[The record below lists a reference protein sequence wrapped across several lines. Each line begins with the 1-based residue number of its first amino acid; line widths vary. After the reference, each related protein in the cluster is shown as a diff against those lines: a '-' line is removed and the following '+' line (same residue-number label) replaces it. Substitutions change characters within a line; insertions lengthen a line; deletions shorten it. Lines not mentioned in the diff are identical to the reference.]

1 MESERLKKAL
11 GEIDHFNSQDPRRE
25 IVDGVA
31 YPQELIYSKR
41 LTEWVLKLDP
51 EPSEALRIAARG
63 QHICRWTIPREN
75 YPMGR
80 GGYLRWRQILKSFHA
95 QKVEEILQEVGY
107 EEDFIERAKRLIL
120 KKNLKK
126 DAATQTLEDAL
137 CLVFLETQFLD
148 LMEKTPEDKMEVI
161 VRKNLEKD
169 EPQGAGSGPRNE
181 TAL

>member
-1 MESERLKKAL
+1 MGKQTVESERLTKAL
-11 GEIDHFNSQDPRRE
+11 EEIDRFNRQDPRRE

-41 LTEWVLKLDP
+41 LTEWVLKLNP
-51 EPSEALRIAARG
+51 EPSEALLIAARG

-107 EEDFIERAKRLIL
+107 EEDFIEKAKRLIL

-126 DAATQTLEDAL
+126 DAATQST
-137 CLVFLETQFLD
+137 
-148 LMEKTPEDKMEVI
+148 TPFTASI
-161 VRKNLEKD
+161 V
-169 EPQGAGSGPRNE
+169 AGSYDPVSRRWHSCLE
-181 TAL
+181 